1 MQTSLRQ
8 SLILLSFLGVTVAT
22 IIVVVSLWLSFS
34 SMIKSHVDKEVV
46 LVEKLLNN
54 VLAEKESRT
63 ERNIAS
69 SLNAINSDAVLDNK
83 DIEKLSH
90 AFLGS
95 LSQSIEGSANASESY
110 VSSSYVSSSYVSSS
124 DARSLDLALINLD
137 HTVISSTSN
146 SYEKGAQSLR
156 SVAMAAMGLNH
167 VLSVENGVLT
177 HLSLKSVVLNNE
189 RYYVLMARDI
199 QREVLETV
207 SALSEADI
215 SIIDRTTQVLL
226 ASTLSTRLAEEYHPS
241 IAGFNWQDVTFSEA
255 VSYIEYNIPVS
266 TLNTSPAKITVL
278 IDVANYVQSFREMQN
293 MLFSLYLLA
302 LLIISLFFMVWTK
315 RITSPLNSV
324 ITVID
329 SVSSGRYKNKLNSTS
344 RFREINELESAIGQM
359 QSKIFR
365 REERIKYQAQ
375 HDDLTGLYNR
385 NFLEEFF
392 VTQMR
397 DGKSIQVIAIT
408 VIGFRTINDL
418 YGYSNGDNTL
428 KSLAWRLLQW
438 PGTSARLAGGEVIYI
453 TDEPLNELQLETL
466 KYILEQPVESNL
478 ITIPVKVAMA
488 VLECPEDASDTE
500 ELFRKLNIVSDNA
513 IRSGAAL
520 TYYSEAL
527 EQGYNRRLLITTELK
542 RVLATQQHEL
552 SVVYQPKIDLKTM
565 KVCSMEVLLRWNN
578 SRLGQVSPDEFI
590 SVAEQAGLIEQVTKW
605 VMKTTITDLAYFRSK
620 RYDFSVAMNLSSHD
634 IQNKTLLNELVALL
648 TEKGLSPA
656 SLQLEI
662 TESDLVADAS
672 LAVENLS
679 SLKSLGFRFAIDD
692 FGTGYSSLAYLK
704 NLPVETIK
712 IDKSFILNLSTDEND
727 QQIVHTILSLAGIF
741 ELNVVA
747 EGVEDAESLN
757 ILKEWGCDVAQGY
770 YISRPL
776 KREDLEAWLLTTPY
790 HE

>member
-1 MQTSLRQ
+1 
-8 SLILLSFLGVTVAT
+8 
-22 IIVVVSLWLSFS
+22 
-34 SMIKSHVDKEVV
+34 
-46 LVEKLLNN
+46 
-54 VLAEKESRT
+54 
-63 ERNIAS
+63 
-69 SLNAINSDAVLDNK
+69 
-83 DIEKLSH
+83 
-90 AFLGS
+90 
-95 LSQSIEGSANASESY
+95 
-110 VSSSYVSSSYVSSS
+110 
-124 DARSLDLALINLD
+124 
-137 HTVISSTSN
+137 
-146 SYEKGAQSLR
+146 
-156 SVAMAAMGLNH
+156 
-167 VLSVENGVLT
+167 
-177 HLSLKSVVLNNE
+177 
-189 RYYVLMARDI
+189 
-199 QREVLETV
+199 
-207 SALSEADI
+207 
-215 SIIDRTTQVLL
+215 
-226 ASTLSTRLAEEYHPS
+226 
-241 IAGFNWQDVTFSEA
+241 
-255 VSYIEYNIPVS
+255 
-266 TLNTSPAKITVL
+266 
-278 IDVANYVQSFREMQN
+278 
-293 MLFSLYLLA
+293 
-302 LLIISLFFMVWTK
+302 
-315 RITSPLNSV
+315 
-324 ITVID
+324 
-329 SVSSGRYKNKLNSTS
+329 
-344 RFREINELESAIGQM
+344 
-359 QSKIFR
+359 
-365 REERIKYQAQ
+365 
-375 HDDLTGLYNR
+375 
-385 NFLEEFF
+385 
-392 VTQMR
+392 
-397 DGKSIQVIAIT
+397 
-408 VIGFRTINDL
+408 
-418 YGYSNGDNTL
+418 
-428 KSLAWRLLQW
+428 
-438 PGTSARLAGGEVIYI
+438 
-453 TDEPLNELQLETL
+453 
-466 KYILEQPVESNL
+466 
-478 ITIPVKVAMA
+478 MA

-776 KREDLEAWLLTTPY
+776 KREDLEDWLLTTPY